1 MGDSTHVERAKE
13 SVMTQKSGRLFGD
26 LSRLVSDASG
36 VAKGVKR
43 EAETVLKGQAERL
56 LAAMD
61 VVTREEFEAVKQM
74 AVLARDENER
84 LERRIKEIEAKL
96 GLASTPPEAAG
107 DAAI

>member
-1 MGDSTHVERAKE
+1 MRPKER
-13 SVMTQKSGRLFGD
+13 VMTQKSGRLFDD

-36 VAKGVKR
+36 VAKGVRR

-56 LAAMD
+56 LAVMD

-74 AVLARDENER
+74 AVIARDENER

-96 GLASTPPEAAG
+96 GLASTPPESAG
-107 DAAI
+107 DPAI

>member
-1 MGDSTHVERAKE
+1 MSE
-13 SVMTQKSGRLFGD
+13 KSGRLFDD

-36 VAKGVKR
+36 VAKGVRR

-61 VVTREEFEAVKQM
+61 IVTREEFEAVKQM
-74 AVLARDENER
+74 AVMARDENER

-96 GLASTPPEAAG
+96 GMASTPPESAG
-107 DAAI
+107 DPAI

>member
-1 MGDSTHVERAKE
+1 MRPKER
-13 SVMTQKSGRLFGD
+13 VMTQKSGRLFDD

-36 VAKGVKR
+36 VAKGVRR

-56 LAAMD
+56 LAVMD

-74 AVLARDENER
+74 AVMARDENER

-96 GLASTPPEAAG
+96 GLASTPPESAG
-107 DAAI
+107 DPAI